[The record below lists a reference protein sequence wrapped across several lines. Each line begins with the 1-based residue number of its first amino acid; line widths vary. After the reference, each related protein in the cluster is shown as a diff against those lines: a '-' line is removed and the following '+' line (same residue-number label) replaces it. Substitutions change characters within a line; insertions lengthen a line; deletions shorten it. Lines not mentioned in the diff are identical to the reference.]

1 MADGDGKLA
10 VTGIIGTDPVPE
22 SGDDPSHFTQTD
34 NAPNI
39 SSITQIS
46 GKSVLAAKI
55 ATLEKT
61 GPAFV

>member
-34 NAPNI
+34 NA
-39 SSITQIS
+39 S
-46 GKSVLAAKI
+46 KSYF
-55 ATLEKT
+55 EN
-61 GPAFV
+61 PQQS